1 MSMQPAE
8 ALNAILEK
16 LSEHARRT
24 LIAGGARIEE
34 AGRVDEAAL
43 RAVLRGKGLPE
54 LDSALQFH
62 RDVGGLSVLALSL
75 TFSSARQ
82 IAHWPARRTPDGEVA
97 VPIGRSV
104 GAVYFID
111 ARGVLYRMRDAP
123 RDKELTP
130 VATSPWTLLEKLALL
145 AGVEPLAK
153 GALRLRLRPYV
164 GAALAGALG
173 AEPVVE
179 ATDAFHR
186 FFRRGSVVIA
196 DGHPLRD
203 EGESDTLVWTPVL
216 EDAVAALR
224 AAGSACKAIGTELT
238 TAAPELQI
246 DPPRCA
252 PVAPSPEALR
262 EGGALAL
269 LAGAGEEGT
278 SGHVWAPPGPPRL
291 EQTRFFAGTLL
302 SWETVD
308 DRGARIRDFTGAED
322 TLRLLLT
329 PRAVRGLL
337 RLGARVDPRRKGAR
351 ASLEHLLSC
360 WELPAHEAALDF
372 EARLGGLRFANMQ
385 WGPFGIIGAWPDR
398 PAARE
403 AASVNES
410 QLVPIGAEILG
421 SVSYAV
427 DAEGTVHLEDE
438 HLEPTPMAVSWPV
451 CLERL
456 GAASSDEGEL
466 PCSCRI
472 QARVGLAVAAA
483 LGAVAVPEG
492 TDQHASMWYRD
503 GVSVLDVAA
512 DPYDGKPRTKVAAR
526 AEGDLVLAIQ
536 VALQAAP
543 DTAVSV
549 SGVKGDPSPPAPE
562 EPVVV
567 RARLW
572 GDTWDKTERELCIC
586 GGPERYRFV
595 SR

>member
-1 MSMQPAE
+1 MADV
-8 ALNAILEK
+8 LNIILEK

-24 LIAGGARIEE
+24 LTAGGAHIEE
-34 AGRVDEAAL
+34 AGRVDEASL

-62 RDVGGLSVLALSL
+62 RDVGGLSVLGLSL

-82 IAHWPARRTPDGEVA
+82 IVHWPARRTPDGEVA
-97 VPIGRSV
+97 VPVGCSR

-111 ARGVLYRMRDAP
+111 ARGVLHRMRAAP

-130 VATSPWTLLEKLALL
+130 VATSSWTLLEKIALL
-145 AGVEPLAK
+145 ASVEPLAK
-153 GALRLRLRPYV
+153 GVLRLRLRPYV

-173 AEPVVE
+173 AKPAVE
-179 ATDAFHR
+179 ATDGFHR
-186 FFRRGSVVIA
+186 FFRRGSLVIA

-203 EGESDTLVWTPVL
+203 EGQSDTLVWTPVL

-224 AAGSACKAIGTELT
+224 AAGSACKAIGAELT
-238 TAAPELQI
+238 TAAAELQI
-246 DPPRCA
+246 EPPRSA
-252 PVAPSPEALR
+252 PVAPSPEVLL
-262 EGGALAL
+262 EGGAVAL

-291 EQTRFFAGTLL
+291 EQTRLFAGTLL

-308 DRGARIRDFTGAED
+308 ARGARIRDFTGAED
-322 TLRLLLT
+322 MLRPLLT

-337 RLGARVDPRRKGAR
+337 RLSARVDPRRQGKR

-372 EARLGGLRFANMQ
+372 EERLGGLRFANLQ
-385 WGPFGIIGAWPDR
+385 WGPFGIVGAWPDR
-398 PAARE
+398 PAAKE
-403 AASVNES
+403 AESVDEG

-427 DAEGTVHLEDE
+427 DAEGAVHLEDE
-438 HLEPTPMAVSWPV
+438 HLEPTPIAGSWRV

-456 GAASSDEGEL
+456 GAASADEDEF
-466 PCSCRI
+466 PCSCQI
-472 QARVGLAVAAA
+472 KACVGLAVAAA
-483 LGAVAVPEG
+483 LGAVPVPEG
-492 TDQHASMWYRD
+492 TDQHASMWYGD
-503 GVSVLDVAA
+503 GVSVNEVAGDPYNREPRTTVAA
-512 DPYDGKPRTKVAAR
+512 CS
-526 AEGDLVLAIQ
+526 EGDLVLALQ
-536 VALQAAP
+536 VALQVAP
-543 DTAVSV
+543 DAAVAV
-549 SGVKGDPSPPAPE
+549 FGVKGDPSPPAPE

-572 GDTWDKTERELCIC
+572 GDTWDKTERELCIY

-595 SR
+595 WR

>member
-1 MSMQPAE
+1 MADV
-8 ALNAILEK
+8 LNVVLER
-16 LSEHARRT
+16 LSEHARRMLT
-24 LIAGGARIEE
+24 AGGAHIEE
-34 AGRVDEAAL
+34 AGRVDEASL

-62 RDVGGLSVLALSL
+62 RDVGGLSVLGLSL

-82 IAHWPARRTPDGEVA
+82 IVHWPARRTPDGEVA
-97 VPIGRSV
+97 VPVGCSR

-111 ARGVLYRMRDAP
+111 ARGVLYRMRAAP

-130 VATSPWTLLEKLALL
+130 VATSPWTLLEKIALL
-145 AGVEPLAK
+145 ASVEPLAK

-173 AEPVVE
+173 AKPAVE
-179 ATDAFHR
+179 ATDGFHR
-186 FFRRGSVVIA
+186 FFRRGSLVIA

-224 AAGSACKAIGTELT
+224 AAGLACRATGAELT

-246 DPPRCA
+246 EPPRCA
-252 PVAPSPEALR
+252 PAAPSPEALL
-262 EGGALAL
+262 EGGAVAL
-269 LAGAGEEGT
+269 VAGAGEQGT

-291 EQTRFFAGTLL
+291 EQTRIFAGTLL

-322 TLRLLLT
+322 TLRPLLT

-372 EARLGGLRFANMQ
+372 EERLGGLSFSNLQ
-385 WGPFGIIGAWPDR
+385 WGPFGIVGAWPDR
-398 PAARE
+398 PAARD
-403 AASVNES
+403 AASVDES

-438 HLEPTPMAVSWPV
+438 HLEPTPIAVSWPV

-456 GAASSDEGEL
+456 GAASADEGEL
-466 PCSCRI
+466 PCSCQI
-472 QARVGLAVAAA
+472 QARAGLAVAAA
-483 LGAVAVPEG
+483 LGAVPVPEG

-512 DPYDGKPRTKVAAR
+512 DPYDGKPRTRIAAR
-526 AEGDLVLAIQ
+526 AEGDLVLALQ
-536 VALQAAP
+536 VALQVAP
-543 DTAVSV
+543 DAAVAV

-572 GDTWDKTERELCIC
+572 GDTWDKTERELCIY

-595 SR
+595 RR

>member
-1 MSMQPAE
+1 MTE
-8 ALNAILEK
+8 ELNAVLEK

-24 LIAGGARIEE
+24 LTAFGVQIEE
-34 AGRVDEAAL
+34 AGRVDESTLRDAL
-43 RAVLRGKGLPE
+43 RSKGLPE
-54 LDSALQFH
+54 LDAALQFH
-62 RDVGGLSVLALSL
+62 RDVGGLSVPALSL
-75 TFSSARQ
+75 TFATARRL
-82 IAHWPARRTPDGEVA
+82 AHGPARRTPDGEVA
-97 VPIGRSV
+97 IPVGRSG
-104 GAVYFID
+104 GAAYFID

-153 GALRLRLRPYV
+153 GALRLRFRPYV

-179 ATDAFHR
+179 ATDGFHR
-186 FFRRGSVVIA
+186 FFRRGSLVIA

-203 EGESDTLVWTPVL
+203 EGERDTLVWTPAL

-224 AAGSACKAIGTELT
+224 AAGSARGALGAELT
-238 TAAPELQI
+238 TAAAALQI
-246 DPPRCA
+246 EPPRSA
-252 PVAPSPEALR
+252 PETPSPEALR
-262 EGGALAL
+262 EGGAVAL

-291 EQTRFFAGTLL
+291 EQTRLFAGTLM

-308 DRGARIRDFTGAED
+308 DKGARTRDFTGAED
-322 TLRLLLT
+322 TLRPLLT
-329 PRAVRGLL
+329 PRAIRGLL
-337 RLGARVDPRRKGAR
+337 RLGARVDPRRKGER

-360 WELPAHEAALDF
+360 WGLPAHEAALDF
-372 EARLGGLRFANMQ
+372 EERLGGLRFANVQ
-385 WGPFGIIGAWPDR
+385 WGPFGIVGAWPDR
-398 PAARE
+398 PAAKE
-403 AASVNES
+403 VASVDED

-438 HLEPTPMAVSWPV
+438 HLEPTPIAVSWPV

-456 GAASSDEGEL
+456 GAASADEGEL
-466 PCSCRI
+466 PCSCQI
-472 QARVGLAVAAA
+472 KARVGLAVAAA
-483 LGAVAVPEG
+483 LGAAPVPEG
-492 TDQHASMWYRD
+492 TDQHASIWYRD
-503 GVSVLDVAA
+503 GVSVSDVAA
-512 DPYDGKPRTKVAAR
+512 DPYSREPRTTVAAR
-526 AEGDLVLAIQ
+526 SEGDLVIALQ

-543 DTAVSV
+543 DAAVEV
-549 SGVKGDPSPPAPE
+549 FGVKGDPSPPAPE

-567 RARLW
+567 RARVW
-572 GDTWDKTERELCIC
+572 GNTWDKAQRELCVY

-595 SR
+595 WR